1 MQSAVESVHRA
12 QAAVEACQPATC
24 TKCGDLA
31 QGHLR
36 SHCDSVTGLRRTVAR
51 VLARHP
57 ELADFLS
64 VVSVRSV
71 DVCESSAE
79 AVMVMLRLELASD
92 PRRLHADGHAVG
104 TWVDAVCEY
113 SEPVWDEEEPRR
125 LAEFGAESWSLFDAY
140 GSELPLF
147 DGGPEWWVLRGCMD
161 HVAEREIEARRE
173 KALEWAEVE

>member
-1 MQSAVESVHRA
+1 VQSAVESVHRA
-12 QAAVEACQPATC
+12 QIAVEAFQPATC
-24 TKCGDLA
+24 PECGDPR

-51 VLARHP
+51 VLAAHP
-57 ELADFLS
+57 ELAEFLS

-71 DVCESSAE
+71 DVCESSDE
-79 AVMVMLRLELASD
+79 AVTVQLRLELAAD
-92 PRRLHADGHAVG
+92 PRRLHADGYAIG

-113 SEPVWDEEEPRR
+113 SDPEWNEDEPRW
-125 LAEFGAESWSLFDAY
+125 LVGFGAESWSLFDAY
-140 GSELPLF
+140 GDELPLF

-161 HVAEREIEARRE
+161 HVAEREIETKRE

>member
-12 QAAVEACQPATC
+12 QAAVEAFEPATC
-24 TKCGDLA
+24 AKCGSLA

-36 SHCDSVTGLRRTVAR
+36 SHCDSVTGLRRTVALI
-51 VLARHP
+51 LARHP

-79 AVMVMLRLELASD
+79 AVMVMLRLELAAD
-92 PRRLHADGHAVG
+92 PRRLHADGYAIG

-113 SEPVWDEEEPRR
+113 SDPIWNDHDSRWLVG
-125 LAEFGAESWSLFDAY
+125 FGAESWSLFDAY
-140 GSELPLF
+140 GDELPML
-147 DGGPEWWVLRGCMD
+147 DGGSEWWVLRGCMD
-161 HVAEREIEARRE
+161 HVAEREVEARRE
-173 KALEWAEVE
+173 IELRGER